1 MTGRLRLTLRVDADG
16 RAALGHG
23 KVRLLEQLAE
33 TGSISA
39 AGRAMG
45 MSYRRT
51 WLLVDNLNQ
60 LFVEPLVMTRPG
72 GGGGA
77 FLTETGKTVLAL
89 YRQIEQDA
97 AHATRP
103 GMEQMEALL
112 APVGECLQKT
122 LSE

>member
-1 MTGRLRLTLRVDADG
+1 
-16 RAALGHG
+16 
-23 KVRLLEQLAE
+23 
-33 TGSISA
+33 
-39 AGRAMG
+39 MG

-89 YRQIEQDA
+89 YRQIERDA
-97 AHATRP
+97 AQAARS
-103 GMEQMEALL
+103 GISQMEALL
-112 APVGECLQKT
+112 APAPNASKKPY
-122 LSE
+122 LSDKMHGVATIAPEIYWS

>member
-77 FLTETGKTVLAL
+77 FLTEAGKTVLAL

-97 AHATRP
+97 AQATQASLS
-103 GMEQMEALL
+103 QMEALL
-112 APVGECLQKT
+112 APQAECLQKT